1 MNLRTSIEKLML
13 RQNLDSLT
21 CQNIMSDIT
30 QPNLNQLQLSAFFAL
45 LRSKTETPE
54 ELAGILAGLKKNM
67 IPVITPHK
75 VLDIVGTG
83 GDGANTVNISTGS
96 AILAASCGI
105 KIAKH
110 GGRAVSSLAGSADVL
125 EVLGININQTPQ
137 KISESIDKIN
147 IAFCFAPNFHPALKE
162 LRLLRKQL
170 NIPTTINIIAPL
182 LNPASPEHFLFGV
195 YDKDLLL
202 PIAKSLNTEKS
213 FIVHGSGLDEIS
225 CVGSATIIEISNN
238 IINQFILDPKDYGF
252 SYCHLSD
259 LQGGD
264 AHTNSQLLL
273 SAFSY
278 KHKAIA
284 ETLILNAGVAL
295 YIYGLHKTISDGIA
309 HAKENLLNNSALK
322 LLNNFR
328 EFSHDCK

>member
-21 CQNIMSDIT
+21 CQEIMSSISEPDS
-30 QPNLNQLQLSAFFAL
+30 NQLQLSAFLAL

-54 ELAGILAGLKKNM
+54 ELAGMMAGLKQNM
-67 IPVITPHK
+67 LPVITPHK

-110 GGRAVSSLAGSADVL
+110 GNRSVSSLCGSADAL
-125 EVLGININQTPQ
+125 EALGININLSPE

-162 LRLLRKQL
+162 LRALRKQL
-170 NIPTTINIIAPL
+170 NIPTTLNIIAPL
-182 LNPASPEHFLFGV
+182 LNPANPEYFLFGV
-195 YDKDLLL
+195 YDKNLLL
-202 PIAKSLNTEKS
+202 PIAKSLSTTKS
-213 FIVHGSGLDEIS
+213 FVVHGSGLDEIS
-225 CVGSATIIEISNN
+225 CIGPTTIVETSNN
-238 IINQFILDPKDYGF
+238 TITQFILDPKDYGF
-252 SYCHLSD
+252 EYCSLSD
-259 LQGGD
+259 LRGGN
-264 AHTNSQLLL
+264 AETNNKLLL
-273 SAFSY
+273 AAFSN

-284 ETLILNAGVAL
+284 DTLILNAGVAL
-295 YIYGLHKTISDGIA
+295 YIYGLHHSIAEGIA
-309 HAKENLLNNSALK
+309 HAKENLQNGSAIT

-328 EFSHDCK
+328 EFSHDI